1 MNTKHIAPHVTAFL
15 SGLGATIAL
24 IHPGFT
30 LPPFVQGL
38 VTTVCVAASTLV
50 EVVHFVKKHQLAAAA
65 HFAAT
70 MVAQQTSPVAQAT
83 APATPPK
90 A

>member
-1 MNTKHIAPHVTAFL
+1 MNTKTIAPHITAFL

-30 LPPFVQGL
+30 VPPFVQGL
-38 VTTVCVAASTLV
+38 VTTVCVLASTVV
-50 EVVHFVKKHQLAAAA
+50 EITHFVKKHQLAAAA

-70 MVAQQTSPVAQAT
+70 VVAQQTA
-83 APATPPK
+83 PK